1 MPAGRV
7 GEDRARH
14 VASRWLVERFSA
26 HFFVF
31 DGIFVGY
38 AGRMPACPVHA
49 VFALALLYSS
59 SAIAAQQ
66 AEHRTVD
73 TDQPEK
79 TTLASGVD
87 RISGVEPSSNIH
99 YVRLI
104 LSGSLHTPSTA
115 DSPAPSPGPTLITQ
129 CTLKPNGKPSFEL
142 FANFGGATD
151 LAFYPPWA
159 PTSTHDLFP
168 PRTDKAV
175 LTMEFLGYTQV
186 KPVRRQWE
194 VPVPTPGQYRYNP
207 PGGGS
212 ANLEEI
218 TYYLRYLVALPTL
231 RLTLDSRSAE
241 FLTTPLL
248 DEIRKEP
255 LCRAA
260 AL

>member
-1 MPAGRV
+1 MPSCFL
-7 GEDRARH
+7 H
-14 VASRWLVERFSA
+14 
-26 HFFVF
+26 
-31 DGIFVGY
+31 
-38 AGRMPACPVHA
+38 PVQG
-49 VFALALLYSS
+49 VFALVLLGFPSVLS
-59 SAIAAQQ
+59 AQQ
-66 AEHRTVD
+66 PDPRIVD

-79 TTLASGVD
+79 TTLASGVN
-87 RISGVEPSSNIH
+87 RIAGLEINSKIH

-104 LSGSLHTPSTA
+104 LSGSLHTPSLGDTPT
-115 DSPAPSPGPTLITQ
+115 PAPTLIAQ
-129 CTLKPNGKPSFEL
+129 CTVKPNGKSSFEL

-151 LAFYPPWA
+151 LTFYPPWT

-168 PRTDKAV
+168 PRTEKV
-175 LTMEFLGYTQV
+175 TMTMEFLGYTRV

-194 VPVPTPGQYRYNP
+194 IPVQAPGQYRYNP

-218 TYYLRYLVALPTL
+218 TYYVRYLIALPTL
-231 RLTLDSRSAE
+231 RLTLDSRSAD

-248 DEIRKEP
+248 DGIRKEP

>member
-1 MPAGRV
+1 
-7 GEDRARH
+7 
-14 VASRWLVERFSA
+14 
-26 HFFVF
+26 
-31 DGIFVGY
+31 
-38 AGRMPACPVHA
+38 MPACFLHLVRV
-49 VFALALLYSS
+49 VFALALLCSS
-59 SAIAAQQ
+59 TVISAQQ
-66 AEHRTVD
+66 PEHRTVD

-79 TTLASGVD
+79 TILASGVI
-87 RISGVEPSSNIH
+87 RISGLEPTSNIH

-104 LSGSLHTPSTA
+104 LTGSLHTPSLA
-115 DSPAPSPGPTLITQ
+115 DSAAPSPGPTLIAQ
-129 CTLKPNGKPSFEL
+129 CTLKPNGKSSFEL

-151 LAFYPPWA
+151 LVYYPPWTPA
-159 PTSTHDLFP
+159 SKQDLFP
-168 PRTDKAV
+168 PSTDKV
-175 LTMEFLGYTQV
+175 NMTMDFLGYMHV

-194 VPVPTPGQYRYNP
+194 IPVQTPGQYRYNP

-218 TYYLRYLVALPTL
+218 AYYLRYLIALPTL
-231 RLTLDSRSAE
+231 RLTLDNRSAD

>member
-1 MPAGRV
+1 MPAYLV
-7 GEDRARH
+7 RA
-14 VASRWLVERFSA
+14 
-26 HFFVF
+26 
-31 DGIFVGY
+31 G
-38 AGRMPACPVHA
+38 
-49 VFALALLYSS
+49 FALALQCSFC
-59 SAIAAQQ
+59 AISAQQ
-66 AEHRTVD
+66 QEHGAVE

-79 TTLASGVD
+79 TTLGSGVD
-87 RISGVEPSSNIH
+87 RISGLDASSKIR

-104 LSGSLHTPSTA
+104 LPGSLHTASA
-115 DSPAPSPGPTLITQ
+115 AESPAPSPGPTLIAQ
-129 CTLKPNGKPSFEL
+129 CTLKPNGKSAFEL

-175 LTMEFLGYTQV
+175 LTMEFLGYTHV

-194 VPVPTPGQYRYNP
+194 IPVQTPGQYRYNS